1 MNLELLGN
9 ASCFVVCGRY
19 TSGNKS
25 YVPNPTLG
33 SNLVLFFFSPSRIV
47 RAELSRGA
55 YVMYYLK
62 FMPNLIAKDGG

>member
-25 YVPNPTLG
+25 YIPDSTLG
-33 SNLVLFFFSPSRIV
+33 SNLVLFFFFQNRSGRIIRRCV
-47 RAELSRGA
+47 RNVFFKI
-55 YVMYYLK
+55 Y
-62 FMPNLIAKDGG
+62 AKLDCKGWR